1 MAVPLETIKRSD
13 PPEVPAETTNLAR
26 HISTNNGLARLLA
39 SIFAIYGSTNVP
51 APVVPGWNVLR
62 GAEFAGRADDD
73 V

>member
-1 MAVPLETIKRSD
+1 MRF
-13 PPEVPAETTNLAR
+13 PAGRTKLAR
-26 HISTNNGLARLLA
+26 SHEHQANGLVRLLA

-62 GAEFAGRADDD
+62 DAEFAGRADDD